1 MNKLLEKFSS
11 WSRLKKIVAWIL
23 RYRDRL
29 RASRCKRGSSLA
41 LKSTVGR
48 ESESINVDEI
58 NRAEKEVLKFVQR
71 QSFEEE
77 MSRLEQKGGGSGHN
91 SSKRSKEKELVVK
104 KTSAI
109 YKLAPM
115 KIDGLLYV
123 GGRLTQASIPN
134 AAKHQL
140 TLPKKQHVVDLIVR
154 DCHLKSGHSGLE
166 HVLSLI
172 RERFWILKARTAV
185 KSVLRGCFDCRRMQA
200 PLGEQQMADLPTDRV
215 TPDKPPFTLVG
226 VDCFDP
232 FVVRRGR
239 RLVRK
244 KIWGLLHLFVRKS
257 HTFGGRSQP

>member
-1 MNKLLEKFSS
+1 MNNLLEKFSS

-29 RASRCKRGSSLA
+29 RASCERRKRGSSLA

-48 ESESINVDEI
+48 ASESINVDVI
-58 NRAEKEVLKFVQR
+58 NRVEKEVLKFVQR
-71 QSFEEE
+71 QSFKDE
-77 MSRLEQKGGGSGHN
+77 MSRLEQKGGGSGDN
-91 SSKRSKEKELVVK
+91 SSKCSKERELVVK

-134 AAKHQL
+134 AAKYQL
-140 TLPKKQHVVDLIVR
+140 ILPKKHHVGLIVR
-154 DCHLKSGHSGLE
+154 HYHLKSGHSGLE

-185 KSVLRGCFDCRRMQA
+185 NSVLCGCFDCRRRQA
-200 PLGEQQMADLPTDRV
+200 LLGEQQMADLPTDRV
-215 TPDKPPFTLVG
+215 TPEKPPFT
-226 VDCFDP
+226 FEST
-232 FVVRRGR
+232 
-239 RLVRK
+239 
-244 KIWGLLHLFVRKS
+244 LLACSLC
-257 HTFGGRSQP
+257 

>member
-1 MNKLLEKFSS
+1 
-11 WSRLKKIVAWIL
+11 
-23 RYRDRL
+23 
-29 RASRCKRGSSLA
+29 
-41 LKSTVGR
+41 
-48 ESESINVDEI
+48 VDEI

-77 MSRLEQKGGGSGHN
+77 MSRLEQKGAGN
-91 SSKRSKEKELVVK
+91 SSKCCKEQESLVK

-140 TLPKKQHVVDLIVR
+140 ILPKKHHVDLIV
-154 DCHLKSGHSGLE
+154 CHYHLKSGHSGLE

-172 RERFWILKARTAV
+172 RERFWILIARTAV
-185 KSVLRGCFDCRRMQA
+185 KRVLRGCFDCKRRQA

-215 TPDKPPFTLVG
+215 TPEKPPFTFVG
-226 VDCFDP
+226 VDCFGP

-239 RLVRK
+239 SLVKRYGVLFTCLSVRT
-244 KIWGLLHLFVRKS
+244 IHLEVAQS
-257 HTFGGRSQP
+257 